1 MLAVLAQA
9 FGWVGFWRGAGQPF
23 ATVVAGLAALTA
35 GALALHNGEQQRPS
49 GEQDAAALQ
58 KAFNIKTIRQLGSNK
73 FFAVAAALATLESR
87 VSREGVVTCEATAGS
102 PRADFLV
109 QRHHDA
115 RLRRILCFLV
125 CRLKSGRNRF

>member
-1 MLAVLAQA
+1 MPCSRHTGRTAVSNRNSQSMVSRSRILPSFRAVVLVRAIRLAETSASTGRITKPPRRLGLIWAAQ
-9 FGWVGFWRGAGQPF
+9 V
-23 ATVVAGLAALTA
+23 
-35 GALALHNGEQQRPS
+35 
-49 GEQDAAALQ
+49 
-58 KAFNIKTIRQLGSNK
+58 
-73 FFAVAAALATLESR
+73 TL
-87 VSREGVVTCEATAGS
+87 REGVVTYEATAGS